1 MSAGFFVFMSLSPS
15 SSPSVIIRYP
25 SSVYRLSAI
34 IRHHP
39 LSSVIIRYHP
49 SSSAIRHPS
58 IRHPQHNG
66 SKFAK
71 T

>member
-1 MSAGFFVFMSLSPS
+1 LPCHNALPTLCRQGFLFYVA
-15 SSPSVIIRYP
+15 I
-25 SSVYRLSAI
+25 AI
-34 IRHHP
+34 IRHHPSIVYP

-49 SSSAIRHPS
+49 SIRHP
-58 IRHPQHNG
+58 HND